1 MNLPNKL
8 SLFRVALVPIIVI
21 LFLTDGIMECFRIHT
36 ANGDIVF
43 TLSDIL
49 VFVLFAVASFT
60 DFLDGKIA
68 RSRNLI
74 TSFGKFVDPIAD
86 KLLVNSML
94 ILFACTSRISVLAVL
109 LMIWRDMIV
118 DGLRMNASAK
128 GKVVAAGM
136 LGKIKTVLQMFAII
150 FLMLKN
156 LPFAFVGIPM
166 DQILLWAATIVSLAS
181 GIQYFK
187 QLKDIVMESM

>member
-94 ILFACTSRISVLAVL
+94 ILFACTSRISVFAVL

-181 GIQYFK
+181 GIQYFI

>member
-166 DQILLWAATIVSLAS
+166 DQILLWAATTVSLAS
-181 GIQYFK
+181 GIQYFI

>member
-1 MNLPNKL
+1 M
-8 SLFRVALVPIIVI
+8 
-21 LFLTDGIMECFRIHT
+21 
-36 ANGDIVF
+36 F

-166 DQILLWAATIVSLAS
+166 DQILIWAATIVSLAS
-181 GIQYFK
+181 GIQYFI

>member
-86 KLLVNSML
+86 QLLVNSML

-181 GIQYFK
+181 GIQYFI